1 MSTIACFHAHHSNIS
16 LIEQALTSYNI
27 ELIHYV
33 DPGLDRLKHDEDF
46 NNDLVREK
54 VDQTLQW
61 MSRCHADAIL
71 VTCTL
76 FAAVLEQHMHP
87 LPIPVTGIDDSLLA
101 MMLTHPGRYLLAF
114 TNPATVEP
122 TMARYHAHLDRH
134 MAGQEK
140 PELESILLPGLF
152 DMIMRGDQEG
162 YLAALK
168 ETLQQLALERKDTSL
183 VAAQLSMAPAAEQA
197 SVNAGTTIYTPLSRL
212 GASLER
218 EIGITKKV

>member
-1 MSTIACFHAHHSNIS
+1 MNTAACFHAHHSNIR
-16 LIEQALTSYNI
+16 LIEQALASYNI
-27 ELIHYV
+27 ELVHYV

-46 NNDLVREK
+46 SSTLVQEK
-54 VDQTLQW
+54 VNQTLQW

-76 FAAVLEQHMHP
+76 FTAVLEQQKQP

-101 MMLTHPGRYLLAF
+101 MMRTHPKRYLLAF

-122 TMARYHAHLDRH
+122 TMARYREHLDQH
-134 MAGQEK
+134 LAGEDK
-140 PELESILLPGLF
+140 PELESVLLPGLF
-152 DMIMRGDQEG
+152 DMIMRGEQES

-168 ETLQQLALERKDTSL
+168 DALHQLAVERKNSCL
-183 VAAQLSMAPAAEQA
+183 IAAQLSMAPASEQA
-197 SVNAGTTIYTPLSRL
+197 SIDSGITIYTPLTGL

-218 EIGITKKV
+218 DIGITPRS